1 MREIVLDTE
10 TTGLDP
16 YADHRLVEIGCIE
29 LINHMPTGR
38 QYHQYINPQR
48 PMPKEAFDV
57 HGLGDEFLK
66 DQPVFAE
73 VADEF
78 IEFIGEDSVLVIHNA
93 SFDMK
98 FLNAELEWLNKP
110 RIAMERAL
118 DTVQMARKKFP
129 GSPVSLDALCRRFKI
144 DNSNRTLH
152 GALLD
157 SDLLAQVYLELLGGR
172 QHGLSLDPNALNG
185 DQDENNGGR
194 RVLGPRGNRLEP
206 RPHVISD
213 EELSAHRAY
222 IEAKVKDALWL
233 TRHINES

>member
-57 HGLGDEFLK
+57 HGLGDDLLK

-73 VADEF
+73 VADDF

-93 SFDMK
+93 AFDMK

-110 RIAMERAL
+110 RIAMDRAL
-118 DTVQMARKKFP
+118 DTVQMARKKYP

-172 QHGLSLDPNALNG
+172 QHGLSLDPNAMNG
-185 DQDENNGGR
+185 EQDDENGGR
-194 RVLGPRGNRLEP
+194 RVLGPKGNRLEP
-206 RPHVISD
+206 RPHVISE
-213 EELSAHRAY
+213 EELAAHQAY
-222 IEAKVKDALWL
+222 LEAKVKDALWL
-233 TRHINES
+233 TRQDA

>member
-29 LINHMPTGR
+29 LVNHMPTGN

-48 PMPKEAFDV
+48 SMPKEAFDV
-57 HGLGDEFLK
+57 HGLGDEFLAK
-66 DQPVFAE
+66 QPVFAE
-73 VADEF
+73 VVDDF
-78 IEFIGEDSVLVIHNA
+78 LEFIGMDSKLVIHNA
-93 SFDMK
+93 AFDMK
-98 FLNAELEWLNKP
+98 FLNAELSWLNKP
-110 RIAMERAL
+110 LIANDRAI

-157 SDLLAQVYLELLGGR
+157 SDLLAVVYLELLGGR
-172 QHGLSLDPNALNG
+172 QHGLGLDANLSG
-185 DQDENNGGR
+185 QGE
-194 RVLGPRGNRLEP
+194 LGSAHHMVKSAKPYREP
-206 RPHVISD
+206 RPHTAKP
-213 EELSAHRAY
+213 EEVARHQAY
-222 IEAKVKDALWL
+222 IADKIKDAVWL
-233 TRHINES
+233 K

>member
-57 HGLGDEFLK
+57 HGLGDDFLK

-73 VADEF
+73 IVDDF

-93 SFDMK
+93 AFDMK
-98 FLNAELEWLNKP
+98 FLNAELEWLNRP

-118 DTVQMARKKFP
+118 DTVQLARKKFP

-172 QHGLSLDPNALNG
+172 QHGLSLDANG
-185 DQDENNGGR
+185 NQTDENGNSQP
-194 RVLGPRGNRLEP
+194 RVLGPKSRRLEP
-206 RPHVISD
+206 RPHVISQ
-213 EELSAHRAY
+213 EELDAHRAY
-222 IEAKVKDALWL
+222 IETKVKDALWL
-233 TRHINES
+233 KLEKA

>member
-185 DQDENNGGR
+185 DQDEDNGGR

-206 RPHVISD
+206 RPHMISD
-213 EELSAHRAY
+213 EELAAHRAY

-233 TRHINES
+233 IKQEA

>member
-1 MREIVLDTE
+1 MREIILDTE

-29 LINHMPTGR
+29 LINHMPTGQ

-48 PMPKEAFDV
+48 PMPREAFDV
-57 HGLGDEFLK
+57 HGLGDDFLK

-73 VADEF
+73 IVDDF
-78 IEFIGEDSVLVIHNA
+78 LKFIGDDSLLVIHNA
-93 SFDMK
+93 AFDMK
-98 FLNAELEWLNKP
+98 FLNAELEWLSKP
-110 RIAMERAL
+110 KIDMNRAI

-157 SDLLAQVYLELLGGR
+157 SDLLALVYFELLGGR
-172 QHGLSLDPNALNG
+172 QHGLLLDSNAKDKAKETANTP
-185 DQDENNGGR
+185 R
-194 RVLGPRGNRLEP
+194 TVVGPKENRLEP
-206 RPHVISD
+206 RLHIVSD
-213 EELSAHRAY
+213 EELAAHRAY
-222 IEAKVKDALWL
+222 IETKVSGAFWL
-233 TRHINES
+233 KHEEV

>member
-16 YADHRLVEIGCIE
+16 YSDHRLVEIGCIE

-48 PMPKEAFDV
+48 PMPIEAFNV
-57 HGLGDEFLK
+57 HGLGDDFLK

-73 VADEF
+73 VADDF
-78 IEFIGEDSVLVIHNA
+78 LEFIGDDSILVIHNA
-93 SFDMK
+93 AFDMK
-98 FLNAELEWLNKP
+98 FLNAELEWLDKP
-110 RIAMERAL
+110 RIAMDRAL

-157 SDLLAQVYLELLGGR
+157 SDLLALVYLELLGGR
-172 QHGLSLDPNALNG
+172 QHGLSLDPNAQNADGGG
-185 DQDENNGGR
+185 DIK
-194 RVLGPRGNRLEP
+194 RVLGPKSNRLEP

-213 EELSAHRAY
+213 AELAAHQAY
-222 IEAKVKDALWL
+222 IETKVKEALWL
-233 TRHINES
+233 KKNEA

>member
-57 HGLGDEFLK
+57 HGLGDDFLK

-73 VADEF
+73 VADDF

-110 RIAMERAL
+110 RIAMDRAL

-185 DQDENNGGR
+185 DQDDDNGGQ
-194 RVLGPRGNRLEP
+194 RVLGPKGNRLEP
-206 RPHVISD
+206 RPHLISE
-213 EELSAHRAY
+213 EELAAHRTY
-222 IEAKVKDALWL
+222 VEAKIKDALWL
-233 TRHINES
+233 TRQDA

>member
-29 LINHMPTGR
+29 LFNHMPTGR
-38 QYHQYINPQR
+38 QYHQYLNPQR
-48 PMPKEAFDV
+48 PLPKEAFDI
-57 HGLGDEFLK
+57 HGLGDDFLK

-73 VADEF
+73 VVDDF
-78 IEFIGEDSVLVIHNA
+78 LEFIGDDSHLVIHNA
-93 SFDMK
+93 AFDMK
-98 FLNAELEWLNKP
+98 FLNAELEWLSKP
-110 RIAMERAL
+110 KIVMDRAI

-157 SDLLAQVYLELLGGR
+157 SDLLALVYLELLGGR
-172 QHGLSLDPNALNG
+172 QHGLLLDPKTAAASKEVRSK
-185 DQDENNGGR
+185 DIP
-194 RVLGPRGNRLEP
+194 RVVGPKETRLEP
-206 RPHVISD
+206 RPQVISN
-213 EELSAHRAY
+213 EELAAHNAY
-222 IEAKVKDALWL
+222 IEKKLKDALWL
-233 TRHINES
+233 KEV

>member
-29 LINHMPTGR
+29 LFNHMPTGR
-38 QYHQYINPQR
+38 QYHQYVNPQR

-57 HGLGDEFLK
+57 HGLGDDFLK

-73 VADEF
+73 IVDDF
-78 IEFIGEDSVLVIHNA
+78 LEFIGDDSRLVIHNA
-93 SFDMK
+93 AFDMK
-98 FLNAELEWLNKP
+98 FLNAELEWLSKP
-110 RIAMERAL
+110 KIAMDRAI
-118 DTVQMARKKFP
+118 DTVKMARKKFP

-157 SDLLAQVYLELLGGR
+157 SDLLALVYLELLGGR
-172 QHGLSLDPNALNG
+172 QHGLLLDPSAKDKGKAKEPGNTLRIVG
-185 DQDENNGGR
+185 PKENR
-194 RVLGPRGNRLEP
+194 FEP
-206 RPHVISD
+206 RLHIVSD
-213 EELSAHRAY
+213 EELAAHRAY
-222 IEAKVKDALWL
+222 IETKISGALWL
-233 TRHINES
+233 KHEEV

>member
-29 LINHMPTGR
+29 LINHMPTGQ

-48 PMPKEAFDV
+48 PMPREAFDV
-57 HGLGDEFLK
+57 HGLGDDFLK
-66 DQPVFAE
+66 DQPVFAAI
-73 VADEF
+73 VDDF
-78 IEFIGEDSVLVIHNA
+78 LKFIGDDSLLVIHNA
-93 SFDMK
+93 AFDMK
-98 FLNAELEWLNKP
+98 FLNAELEWLSKP
-110 RIAMERAL
+110 KIAMNRAI

-157 SDLLAQVYLELLGGR
+157 SDLLALVYLELLGGR
-172 QHGLSLDPNALNG
+172 QHGLLLDSNAKDKAKETANTP
-185 DQDENNGGR
+185 R
-194 RVLGPRGNRLEP
+194 MVVGPKENRLEP
-206 RPHVISD
+206 RLHIVSD
-213 EELSAHRAY
+213 EELAAHRAY
-222 IEAKVKDALWL
+222 IETKLSGAFWL
-233 TRHINES
+233 KHEEV

>member
-29 LINHMPTGR
+29 LINHMPTGQ

-48 PMPKEAFDV
+48 PMPREAFDV
-57 HGLGDEFLK
+57 HGLGDDFLK

-73 VADEF
+73 IVDDF
-78 IEFIGEDSVLVIHNA
+78 LKFIGDDSLLVIHNA
-93 SFDMK
+93 AFDMK
-98 FLNAELEWLNKP
+98 FLNAELEWLSKP
-110 RIAMERAL
+110 KIAMNRAI

-157 SDLLAQVYLELLGGR
+157 SDLLALVYLELLGGR
-172 QHGLSLDPNALNG
+172 QHGLLLDSNAKDKAKETANPP
-185 DQDENNGGR
+185 R
-194 RVLGPRGNRLEP
+194 MVVGPKENRLEP
-206 RPHVISD
+206 RLHIVSD
-213 EELSAHRAY
+213 EELAAHRAY
-222 IEAKVKDALWL
+222 IETKLSGAFWL
-233 TRHINES
+233 KHEEV

>member
-29 LINHMPTGR
+29 LINHMPTGQ

-57 HGLGDEFLK
+57 HGLGDDFLK

-73 VADEF
+73 IVDDF
-78 IEFIGEDSVLVIHNA
+78 LEFIGDDSLLVIHNA
-93 SFDMK
+93 AFDMK
-98 FLNAELEWLNKP
+98 FLNAELEWLSKP
-110 RIAMERAL
+110 KIDMNRAI

-157 SDLLAQVYLELLGGR
+157 SDLLALVYLELLGGR
-172 QHGLSLDPNALNG
+172 QQGLLLDYNAKDKAKETANTP
-185 DQDENNGGR
+185 R
-194 RVLGPRGNRLEP
+194 MVVGPKENRLEP
-206 RPHVISD
+206 RLHIVSD
-213 EELSAHRAY
+213 EELAAHRAY
-222 IEAKVKDALWL
+222 IETKVSGAFWL
-233 TRHINES
+233 KHEEV

>member
-57 HGLGDEFLK
+57 HGLGDDFLK
-66 DQPVFAE
+66 EQPVFAE
-73 VADEF
+73 VADDF
-78 IEFIGEDSVLVIHNA
+78 IEFIGDDSVLVIHNA

-185 DQDENNGGR
+185 DQDDENGGR

-206 RPHVISD
+206 RPHVISE
-213 EELSAHRAY
+213 EELTAHGAY
-222 IEAKVKDALWL
+222 VEAKIKDALWL
-233 TRHINES
+233 GKQEA